1 MNLVC
6 YSKSMEKEDP
16 PSSKMN
22 QKYVQ
27 RFSVVGDRCY
37 FWMHGVGLS
46 RRLDSRTVAVS
57 GLVHFMCCDSEQ
69 EGVPFFILVPWCLSS
84 ASSCFPRTCPVPHLT
99 AVLSFLLGLFFFFW
113 SCRDLPHTPH
123 YTPNKF
129 VKKESYHDSHSSKL
143 FEIKQRSL
151 RQLHHMT
158 KKQYDV
164 LLLIFAIPNIR
175 FMMTRLINYT
185 YIFTLSLEYQF
196 IQRDGW
202 KCYPDMIIQ

>member
-1 MNLVC
+1 
-6 YSKSMEKEDP
+6 
-16 PSSKMN
+16 
-22 QKYVQ
+22 
-27 RFSVVGDRCY
+27 
-37 FWMHGVGLS
+37 MHGVGLS

-69 EGVPFFILVPWCLSS
+69 EGVPFFLLVPWCLSS

-158 KKQYDV
+158 RKQYDV
-164 LLLIFAIPNIR
+164 LLSIFFYSKHSIYDDSFDNIG
-175 FMMTRLINYT
+175 T
-185 YIFTLSLEYQF
+185 YREM
-196 IQRDGW
+196 GE
-202 KCYPDMIIQ
+202 MIIQ

>member
-1 MNLVC
+1 
-6 YSKSMEKEDP
+6 
-16 PSSKMN
+16 
-22 QKYVQ
+22 
-27 RFSVVGDRCY
+27 
-37 FWMHGVGLS
+37 MHGVGLS

-175 FMMTRLINYT
+175 FMMTRLIISVHTERWVKMLSWYD
-185 YIFTLSLEYQF
+185 YSVATLQ
-196 IQRDGW
+196 
-202 KCYPDMIIQ
+202 

>member
-6 YSKSMEKEDP
+6 YSKSMEKDP

-57 GLVHFMCCDSEQ
+57 GLVHFMCWDSEQ

-99 AVLSFLLGLFFFFW
+99 AVLSFLLGLSFSFKVAEIFFIW
-113 SCRDLPHTPH
+113 NPLTHHITHPTNLLRRVLSWQPQLKIIW
-123 YTPNKF
+123 NKT
-129 VKKESYHDSHSSKL
+129 KIIKTAASYD
-143 FEIKQRSL
+143 
-151 RQLHHMT
+151 
-158 KKQYDV
+158 
-164 LLLIFAIPNIR
+164 
-175 FMMTRLINYT
+175 
-185 YIFTLSLEYQF
+185 
-196 IQRDGW
+196 
-202 KCYPDMIIQ
+202 